1 MKRVI
6 AVYDVDPFY
15 ADRFAKVANQKE
27 TVPFTVIAFTSIER
41 LKRYMEENPVEIL
54 LVDVGARELVKDCP
68 ARQILTLSDGELI
81 PVEKGQAS
89 IYKYQ
94 SAEGILREVM
104 ACYSAAP
111 ETEAAVSGVAAKII
125 GVYSPVNRCLKT
137 SFCLALGQIMSR
149 DHKVLYLNL
158 EDCSALAK
166 LMPESFKGNLSDALY
181 YYRQG
186 NYNWVKLATMVYT
199 WGGLDYIAPARYPED
214 LASVTAETITGFLSC
229 LAREGVYD
237 AVIVDIGQFGRL
249 AAEILDICQTVY
261 MPVKEDV
268 LSAAKIEIFEE
279 YLDASGPKN
288 LRCQIQKLKL
298 PYHSN
303 FSRREDYLEQLIWG
317 ELGDY
322 VRRLLKGKINEQDA
336 G

>member
-27 TVPFTVIAFTSIER
+27 TVPFTIIAFTSIER

-68 ARQILTLSDGELI
+68 ARQILTLSDGELL
-81 PVEKGQAS
+81 PVEKGQTS

-104 ACYSAAP
+104 ACY
-111 ETEAAVSGVAAKII
+111 AAVPEAETSATGTPARLI

-166 LMPESFKGNLSDALY
+166 LMPESFKGDLSDALY

-214 LASVTAETITGFLSC
+214 LANVTAETVTGFLSC
-229 LAREGVYD
+229 LSREGVYD
-237 AVIVDIGQFGRL
+237 AVIADIGQFGRL
-249 AAEILDICQTVY
+249 AAEILDGCQTVY
-261 MPVKEDV
+261 MPIKEDV
-268 LSAAKIEIFEE
+268 ISAAKIEIFEE
-279 YLDASGPKN
+279 YLEDSGRQSLKK
-288 LRCQIQKLKL
+288 RIQKLKL

-322 VRRLLKGKINEQDA
+322 VRRLLRGPVNEQNPE
-336 G
+336 